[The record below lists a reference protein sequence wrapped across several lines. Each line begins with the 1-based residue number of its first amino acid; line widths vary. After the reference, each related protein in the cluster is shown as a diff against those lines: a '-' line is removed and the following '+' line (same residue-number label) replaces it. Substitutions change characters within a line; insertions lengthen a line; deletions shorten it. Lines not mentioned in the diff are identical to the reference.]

1 MLKRIL
7 SGFVYGVVFLFLVYL
22 GGIWLTIAL
31 GALFLMGTFEFWRL
45 CRQRS
50 FAFRLE
56 IPAAIGL
63 ALLIAVHLAA
73 NQTDSSRGIHSGES
87 LLALLPVLLLMISSL
102 HILGRGESTGA
113 TGTAALTVLAGVYI
127 ALPPAYMIM
136 LRALPGANGCRY
148 FLLLIIATWA
158 NDSAAYFV
166 GSVFGRHK
174 LAPSI
179 SPKKSVEGSLA
190 GLFASVLTGLII
202 ALIWVKSILLFLL
215 LGFAIG
221 IAGQIGDLFESILK
235 RDLGVKDSGSIMPG
249 HGGVLDRFD
258 SLMFAA
264 PVLYYILTYLVAA

>member
-1 MLKRIL
+1 
-7 SGFVYGVVFLFLVYL
+7 
-22 GGIWLTIAL
+22 
-31 GALFLMGTFEFWRL
+31 
-45 CRQRS
+45 
-50 FAFRLE
+50 
-56 IPAAIGL
+56 
-63 ALLIAVHLAA
+63 
-73 NQTDSSRGIHSGES
+73 
-87 LLALLPVLLLMISSL
+87 
-102 HILGRGESTGA
+102 
-113 TGTAALTVLAGVYI
+113 
-127 ALPPAYMIM
+127 M
-136 LRALPGANGCRY
+136 LRALPGVNGCRY

-190 GLFASVLTGLII
+190 GLFASGLTGLII

-215 LGFAIG
+215 LGFVIG